1 MKYKQ
6 QFSTKPRSRRRQ
18 LSFARSMIGKRAKSG
33 GEDDGNSDV
42 PMSSGSTSVS
52 DSIVESEISSST
64 DQGVTVSISYHCL
77 RHIIHDYLAKFR
89 VQYPRRERPQKTYN
103 RLFTFCI

>member
-18 LSFARSMIGKRAKSG
+18 LSFARSMISKRAKSG

-42 PMSSGSTSVS
+42 QGSGSTSVS
-52 DSIVESEISSST
+52 DSIVESEMSSST

>member
-52 DSIVESEISSST
+52 DSIVESEMSSST
-64 DQGVTVSISYHCL
+64 DQGVTVSISYHS
-77 RHIIHDYLAKFR
+77 IHDYLAKFR

-103 RLFTFCI
+103 HLFTFCR

>member
-18 LSFARSMIGKRAKSG
+18 LSFARSIIGKRAKSG

-42 PMSSGSTSVS
+42 PMSSGSTS
-52 DSIVESEISSST
+52 DSIVESEMSSST

-77 RHIIHDYLAKFR
+77 RHIIHDYLAKFQ
-89 VQYPRRERPQKTYN
+89 VQYPRHERQQKTYN
-103 RLFTFCI
+103 RLFTFCR

>member
-6 QFSTKPRSRRRQ
+6 QFSTKPRYRRRQ

-52 DSIVESEISSST
+52 IVESEMSSST

-89 VQYPRRERPQKTYN
+89 VQYPRCERPQKTYN
-103 RLFTFCI
+103 CLFTFCI